1 MWYKMEN
8 SDQRFV
14 VGGLVAPV
22 MFLGRLNTKIK
33 SDLCRIIRLL
43 QFVYLRWEY
52 SLTLVYYNK
61 CQYIDNMINYTD
73 KTVKTNIRLRG
84 DLHFAFSH
92 TVLRE
97 LDQPI
102 AWEPKDAV
110 GRCQQRPILR
120 TRTARVRY
128 GYPGCNCLQ
137 FITIFNIN
145 KSWVYF
151 QWWYTVYAR
160 LTWLYEYNTIF

>member
-14 VGGLVAPV
+14 VGGLVSPV

-84 DLHFAFSH
+84 DLHFAFSRRSYVSWINQSH
-92 TVLRE
+92 GNHKTPLAGANRDRYFGQEPLESDMVIQGVHIPKTQQVVGPLSS
-97 LDQPI
+97 DQ
-102 AWEPKDAV
+102 WTDNH
-110 GRCQQRPILR
+110 C
-120 TRTARVRY
+120 
-128 GYPGCNCLQ
+128 
-137 FITIFNIN
+137 
-145 KSWVYF
+145 
-151 QWWYTVYAR
+151 R
-160 LTWLYEYNTIF
+160 LT